1 MAPAAGASSAE
12 QAVLGSS
19 EPLPADT
26 PLVRGYVFPSRG
38 DAPGGVPP
46 AVDYGALLE
55 AMATTGFQATHFGAA
70 VAELNRMLAWRL
82 SDEPVPADASPED
95 ADPVYRAKTR
105 CKARARLVSFAA
117 EATLRRSWPDAGTA
131 NAPVL
136 AQVFMGFTSNLI
148 SSGVRESLRYLVQH
162 RMVDVLVTTA
172 GGVEEDLIKAR
183 RTSAQAPGCGGCAAV
198 LTPAPP
204 AVPGAHVCGRLQ
216 ACRRRPARARA
227 EPGGQLAGAKQQLL
241 RV

>member
-1 MAPAAGASSAE
+1 MANPPLLTRCLVRLPGPASTLRSVCDRQSVVRPSPDRPPPAHTSLAAARPARMAPAAGASSAE

-95 ADPVYRAKTR
+95 ADPAYRANTR
-105 CKARARLVSFAA
+105 CKARALLPR
-117 EATLRRSWPDAGTA
+117 
-131 NAPVL
+131 
-136 AQVFMGFTSNLI
+136 
-148 SSGVRESLRYLVQH
+148 
-162 RMVDVLVTTA
+162 
-172 GGVEEDLIKAR
+172 
-183 RTSAQAPGCGGCAAV
+183 CAA
-198 LTPAPP
+198 
-204 AVPGAHVCGRLQ
+204 GAMPRSGR
-216 ACRRRPARARA
+216 
-227 EPGGQLAGAKQQLL
+227 
-241 RV
+241 